1 MNDTRKADTRQNDL
15 SRLRELATEAAR
27 LKALG
32 PKIRATLHLTERQA
46 EISSEIAAI
55 RNRLTGDRA
64 AQTHKAIRATFATR

>member
-55 RNRLTGDRA
+55 RNRLTGDRT

>member
-1 MNDTRKADTRQNDL
+1 MNDTRKMNTREKDL
-15 SRLRELATEAAR
+15 ARLRELATEAAR

>member
-1 MNDTRKADTRQNDL
+1 MNDTRKADTRQRDL
-15 SRLRELATEAAR
+15 ARLRELATEAAR

-32 PKIRATLHLTERQA
+32 PKIRATLHLTDRQA

-55 RNRLTGDRA
+55 RNRLTCDRA

>member
-1 MNDTRKADTRQNDL
+1 MNDTRKADTRQRDL
-15 SRLRELATEAAR
+15 ARLRELATEAAR

-32 PKIRATLHLTERQA
+32 PKIRATLHLTDRQA
-46 EISSEIAAI
+46 EISNEIEAI